1 MFIYGQRTGTLWLR
15 VASDDT
21 IVGRGYS
28 GKKGTS
34 RNNPQHEDKVG
45 EGPIPKGVYRIGPAF
60 KHRRLGP
67 VAMQLHPLG
76 HDARGRTG
84 FYIHGDNREGDASTG
99 CVILPAPV
107 RKQIAAMVELDPDGV
122 TLDVT

>member
-15 VASDDT
+15 QASDDNV
-21 IVGRGYS
+21 VGRGYS

-34 RNNPQHEDKVG
+34 RNNPQHENKAG
-45 EGPIPKGVYRIGPAF
+45 EGPIPKGAYRIGPAI

-67 VAMQLHPLG
+67 VAMPLWPIG

-99 CVILPAPV
+99 CVILPNAV
-107 RKQIAAMVELDPDGV
+107 RKKIAAMVELDPDGV